1 MISTSLLADAALCN
15 SDRMNVNKVFTI
27 SCGLLPGLVEL
38 FMFVLTPFSFLLSTL
53 TLASL
58 SMVWEAV
65 MFTGLSH
72 NNLHT
77 QLSTYTLFP
86 DH

>member
-15 SDRMNVNKVFTI
+15 SDIMNVNKAFTI

-38 FMFVLTPFSFLLSTL
+38 FMSVFTPSSFLLSTL
-53 TLASL
+53 TPASL
-58 SMVWEAV
+58 SMVWEAD

-72 NNLHT
+72 NNLH
-77 QLSTYTLFP
+77 S
-86 DH
+86 

>member
-15 SDRMNVNKVFTI
+15 SDIINVNKAFTI

-38 FMFVLTPFSFLLSTL
+38 FMSVFTPSSFLLSTL
-53 TLASL
+53 ASASL
-58 SMVWEAV
+58 SMVWEADMV
-65 MFTGLSH
+65 TGLSH

-77 QLSTYTLFP
+77 HS
-86 DH
+86 

>member
-15 SDRMNVNKVFTI
+15 SDIMNVNKAFTI

-38 FMFVLTPFSFLLSTL
+38 FMSVFTPSSFLLSTL
-53 TLASL
+53 ASASL
-58 SMVWEAV
+58 SMVWEADMV
-65 MFTGLSH
+65 TGLSH

-77 QLSTYTLFP
+77 HS
-86 DH
+86 